1 MTPDQGPRRHEH
13 GSDDDAWRDLVA
25 RLGEDGAGPAPR
37 ELSAAERAA
46 SAPRGGGQ
54 HGGLAH
60 PAAASG
66 DAHPPEG
73 HTGAGHD
80 DGHDDDGGGFSRF
93 DPLGLSGRRPE
104 AQPRGPV
111 GDDHALPGDF
121 VPDEPEPI
129 LAGADPVSVLAWCGA
144 LGGPVALLTCALVW
158 RTVPGY
164 VIAMLVAAFVAGVGT
179 LIMRLPRSKDDDG
192 DDGARV

>member
-1 MTPDQGPRRHEH
+1 MTPDQGPRRHEP

-54 HGGLAH
+54 HGGLAR

-73 HTGAGHD
+73 HTGAGH
-80 DGHDDDGGGFSRF
+80 DDGGGFSRF